1 MTAVAH
7 ETADKLKGFAVGAAD
22 YITKPI
28 QYEEVLARV
37 STHLNLYQ
45 LQQQLQKQN
54 QQLQEEITHR
64 KQVEAKLA
72 RLARLKDEFLANMS
86 HELRTPLNAILGIA
100 EAFQEEIYG
109 PLTAKQRRFLTTLEE
124 SGQHLLALI
133 NDILDFSRIEANK
146 LNLNL
151 HSVAIEA
158 VCQASLRMIQGPA
171 YKKRLQISST
181 LDTTFEF
188 IQADERRLKQI
199 LVKLLDN
206 AVKFTPERGHI
217 ELEVTGNVEHN
228 SVEFHV
234 RDNGI
239 GITPDDMEH
248 LFDAFVQLD
257 GGLNRAH
264 EGTGLGLSLVYR
276 LTQLH
281 GGSMNVSSQVGQG
294 SCFTVTLPWGNNQRA
309 QLKTT
314 TAAAYPHPTA
324 ATLLVAED
332 NEMNLETLSS
342 YLCTKGYQVITAHD
356 GVEAIEQA
364 KAKQPQLILM
374 DIQMPVMNGLE
385 AIMEIRAQPQIAK
398 TPIIALTALVRPGDK
413 ERCLRAGANDY
424 LSKPVKMKKLLT
436 IIEAHLRISPQVS
449 SNIS

>member
-1 MTAVAH
+1 
-7 ETADKLKGFAVGAAD
+7 
-22 YITKPI
+22 
-28 QYEEVLARV
+28 
-37 STHLNLYQ
+37 
-45 LQQQLQKQN
+45 
-54 QQLQEEITHR
+54 
-64 KQVEAKLA
+64 VEAKLA

-109 PLTAKQRRFLTTLEE
+109 PVTAKQRRFLTTLEE

-146 LNLNL
+146 LNLKMRP
-151 HSVAIEA
+151 VAIEG
-158 VCQASLRMIQGPA
+158 VCQASLRMIQGFA
-171 YKKRLQISST
+171 YKKRLQVSST
-181 LDTTFEF
+181 LDTTFDM

-199 LVKLLDN
+199 LVNLLDN

-217 ELEVTGNVEHN
+217 ELEVNGNAEHN
-228 SVEFHV
+228 IVEFHV
-234 RDNGI
+234 RDSGMGI
-239 GITPDDMEH
+239 APADMEH

-264 EGTGLGLSLVYR
+264 EGTGLGLSLVYQ

-281 GGSMNVSSQVGQG
+281 GGSVSVSSQVGQG
-294 SCFTVTLPWGNNQRA
+294 SCFTVTLPWGGHQRRA
-309 QLKTT
+309 HLKSMS
-314 TAAAYPHPTA
+314 AVASPRYPPPLA

-342 YLCTKGYQVITAHD
+342 YLSTKGYQVLTARD
-356 GVEAIEQA
+356 GIEAIEQA

-385 AIMEIRAQPQIAK
+385 AIREIRAQPQIAK
-398 TPIIALTALVRPGDK
+398 TPIIALTALVRPGDR

-436 IIEAHLRISPQVS
+436 MIEAHLRMHSKMNS
-449 SNIS
+449 SIL